1 MRATLNIPDE
11 LIKQVQELT
20 GNKSK
25 TGAIVAVME
34 EFVQRKKIDELLAL
48 RGKLAID
55 FDWERAEQDEMR
67 AAESRET
74 YGER

>member
-20 GNKSK
+20 GKKSK

-34 EFVQRKKIDELLAL
+34 EFVQRKKMMNFLLCVA
-48 RGKLAID
+48 
-55 FDWERAEQDEMR
+55 
-67 AAESRET
+67 S
-74 YGER
+74 